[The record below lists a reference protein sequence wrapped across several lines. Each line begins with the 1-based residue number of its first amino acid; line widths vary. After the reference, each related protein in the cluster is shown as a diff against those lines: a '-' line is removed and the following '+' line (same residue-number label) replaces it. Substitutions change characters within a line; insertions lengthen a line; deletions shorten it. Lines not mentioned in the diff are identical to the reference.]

1 MDSRPPIIDLHA
13 ELAKLTMFRGR
24 TPQSTME
31 DRTGVEEELS
41 TSFDSASFAR
51 NLSAICCRVG
61 ALTAL
66 HCLASPLRSIRRYSQ
81 MFARGGP
88 DNRVRPRRLIPG

>member
-31 DRTGVEEELS
+31 DRTGVEEEL
-41 TSFDSASFAR
+41 FNVLRLRQFR
-51 NLSAICCRVG
+51 QELVGYLLLKCRH
-61 ALTAL
+61 A
-66 HCLASPLRSIRRYSQ
+66 P
-81 MFARGGP
+81 
-88 DNRVRPRRLIPG
+88 

>member
-13 ELAKLTMFRGR
+13 ALAKLTMFRGR

-41 TSFDSASFAR
+41 ELLD
-51 NLSAICCRVG
+51 
-61 ALTAL
+61 
-66 HCLASPLRSIRRYSQ
+66 LA
-81 MFARGGP
+81 A
-88 DNRVRPRRLIPG
+88 VAPRRLNASAPPTRQERAVRRHGAG